1 MAETPP
7 RRRKFRPGY
16 LAPIEAERLLQLD
29 PEIASLHRT
38 LTESGLTLKPT
49 IRPYLNKRRVVSIRF
64 VWRQRKGRNG
74 GVAVTFTRT
83 EMIPLDDFLEAKCP
97 KPT

>member
-1 MAETPP
+1 MTAP
-7 RRRKFRPGY
+7 RRCKLRPGY
-16 LAPIEAERLLQLD
+16 LAPIEAERLLNLD
-29 PEIASLHRT
+29 PDIASLHRT

-49 IRPYLNKRRVVSIRF
+49 IRPYLNKRRMVSIRF

-83 EMIPLDDFLEAKCP
+83 ETIPYDDILNARVRKAR
-97 KPT
+97 